1 MWVKGE
7 IMMEDVTRRSFLK
20 LLGKV
25 AIVGAVTAVAPST
38 VMGGVAKD
46 LNVKYVPESQ
56 DIMLGPSYMTA
67 KDVELR
73 KKYAI
78 AGGEAYGKRVNTNT
92 HITKAFVEEYENN
105 LMELL
110 INGST
115 NFKLNT
121 GNSLTARWNT

>member
-1 MWVKGE
+1 
-7 IMMEDVTRRSFLK
+7 MEDRTRRSFLK

-46 LNVKYVPESQ
+46 LNVRYVPESQ
-56 DIMLGPSYMTA
+56 DIMLGP
-67 KDVELR
+67 
-73 KKYAI
+73 I

-92 HITKAFVEEYENN
+92 HLTKAFVEEYENN

-115 NFKLNT
+115 KFKLNT

>member
-1 MWVKGE
+1 
-7 IMMEDVTRRSFLK
+7 MEDKTRRSFLK

-46 LNVKYVPESQ
+46 LNVRYVPESQ

-115 NFKLNT
+115 KFKLNT

>member
-1 MWVKGE
+1 
-7 IMMEDVTRRSFLK
+7 MEDKTRRSFLK

-78 AGGEAYGKRVNTNT
+78 AGGKAYGKRVNAR
-92 HITKAFVEEYENN
+92 ITKAFVEEYENN

-115 NFKLNT
+115 KFKLNT